1 MSNQR
6 ISTSHRM
13 AWTVALV
20 AGISAGLHS
29 QEPGV
34 QLSWPVPKYAVE
46 LDKSVMV
53 PMRDGVK
60 LSTDIYRPSGA
71 GEPLPVVL
79 IRTPYNKR
87 WYRQAD
93 NGQPNPAY
101 MFAGQGYAVLVQDTR
116 GRFESEGDYTISTPD
131 DRDGYDTVTWAARQ
145 PWSTGKVGTYGCSYL
160 GEDQIETAKLRHPNL
175 AAMIPQAAG
184 GASRYFGQIMG
195 GAVELATIIGWY
207 WDWGTKDFLHPPP
220 NSGDGFWANEGQYF
234 NPGSTMP
241 PAEYRKMWNS
251 LPTVDIFKK
260 FEGPRT
266 DFENVLR
273 NPAGSRWWA
282 ERPYIVDSDQF
293 DVPALHVDSW
303 YDYGVGDVFYQFNL
317 MRSNA
322 ASSRGRDNQ
331 FVIISPTSHC
341 QSEAVTA
348 HTIVG
353 ERDMGDPRLDYY
365 GIYLRWFDH
374 WLKGIQ
380 NGVTKMPRVQIY
392 VMGAN
397 RWRGENEWPL
407 VRTKFTKYY
416 FHSTGSANSR
426 FGDGVLSTDVA
437 GNEPDDSYVYDPGA
451 PVQSVGGPM
460 CCTGTTYASEGS
472 FDQSAVEARQDVLVY
487 TTPVLKNGIEVTGP
501 LEAVLSVSSSA
512 VDTDFTAKLVDVYPD
527 GKAYNVQEGIL
538 RARYREGFG
547 HKTWMKPGDVHQLKV
562 DMQATSNFFA
572 PGHRI
577 RVEISSS
584 NFPRFDRNLNTGG
597 NNFDEVEWKQAH
609 NALHHSSAHPSY
621 ILLPVIPPSVNALN
635 PRPESDEVTKES
647 H

>member
-1 MSNQR
+1 
-6 ISTSHRM
+6 
-13 AWTVALV
+13 
-20 AGISAGLHS
+20 
-29 QEPGV
+29 
-34 QLSWPVPKYAVE
+34 
-46 LDKSVMV
+46 
-53 PMRDGVK
+53 
-60 LSTDIYRPSGA
+60 
-71 GEPLPVVL
+71 
-79 IRTPYNKR
+79 
-87 WYRQAD
+87 
-93 NGQPNPAY
+93 
-101 MFAGQGYAVLVQDTR
+101 
-116 GRFESEGDYTISTPD
+116 
-131 DRDGYDTVTWAARQ
+131 
-145 PWSTGKVGTYGCSYL
+145 
-160 GEDQIETAKLRHPNL
+160 
-175 AAMIPQAAG
+175 
-184 GASRYFGQIMG
+184 
-195 GAVELATIIGWY
+195 
-207 WDWGTKDFLHPPP
+207 
-220 NSGDGFWANEGQYF
+220 
-234 NPGSTMP
+234 MP

-416 FHSTGSANSR
+416 FHSNGSANSR

-460 CCTGTTYASEGS
+460 CCTGTA
-472 FDQSAVEARQDVLVY
+472 
-487 TTPVLKNGIEVTGP
+487 
-501 LEAVLSVSSSA
+501 
-512 VDTDFTAKLVDVYPD
+512 
-527 GKAYNVQEGIL
+527 
-538 RARYREGFG
+538 
-547 HKTWMKPGDVHQLKV
+547 
-562 DMQATSNFFA
+562 
-572 PGHRI
+572 
-577 RVEISSS
+577 
-584 NFPRFDRNLNTGG
+584 
-597 NNFDEVEWKQAH
+597 
-609 NALHHSSAHPSY
+609 
-621 ILLPVIPPSVNALN
+621 
-635 PRPESDEVTKES
+635 
-647 H
+647 